1 MGSLGKYQDEKDVM
15 GVTVTNCTLRNT
27 TNGLR
32 IKTWADSRPTQASK
46 ISFQDI
52 ILDAVKNP
60 IIIDQSYGSKDKSKP
75 VSIRTSNK
83 NVTKRSIKTSFDN
96 DHDHVIISYSEF
108 EVLLLMLFMCLICMQ
123 PSQVKISEV
132 NYKNIRG
139 TTISVVPVS
148 LQCSAKVPCEGVK
161 LEEIDMSFVGSEKK
175 KAAFGNSCLNAKIT
189 TVGKQIPPACAV

>member
-1 MGSLGKYQDEKDVM
+1 ISTGDDCVSIGQGTTNINVHNVTCAPGHGISVGSLGKYQDEKDVV

-75 VSIRTSNK
+75 
-83 NVTKRSIKTSFDN
+83 
-96 DHDHVIISYSEF
+96 
-108 EVLLLMLFMCLICMQ
+108 